1 MNTCPDL
8 AGKLRSLTFGSSLL
22 DKAMAKV
29 MARPRALELLA
40 SLGAEPTVMGPDEFA
55 AYVKNDDKQLSPVI
69 KSLGL

>member
-40 SLGAEPTVMGPDEFA
+40 SLGA
-55 AYVKNDDKQLSPVI
+55 YVKNDDKQLSPVI

>member
-1 MNTCPDL
+1 
-8 AGKLRSLTFGSSLL
+8 
-22 DKAMAKV
+22 MAKV

-40 SLGAEPTVMGPDEFA
+40 SLDAEPTVMGPDEFA